1 MPRPGNATRKR
12 KLDSQV
18 DSVMEATRVLVAIV
32 AQSLAEAENAVT
44 LPQLRVLVL
53 VHRHGQLNL
62 GGVAAGLGVHAST
75 ASRTCDPLV
84 RSGLLVRADDPR
96 DRRHLAL
103 TLTPE
108 GHTLV
113 DSVMDHRRRAI
124 EEVVRRLPAAQR
136 DRLATAF
143 SEFASAAGGDFPATD
158 RDALG
163 WAQ

>member
-1 MPRPGNATRKR
+1 MPPPPSNSRHPRT
-12 KLDSQV
+12 LDSQV
-18 DSVMEATRVLVAIV
+18 DAVMDATRVLVAIV
-32 AQSLAEAENAVT
+32 AQSLAEVENAVT

-62 GGVAAGLGVHAST
+62 AGVAAGLGVHAST

-108 GHTLV
+108 GQTLV

-124 EEVVRRLPAAQR
+124 KEVVQRMPSGQR

-143 SEFASAAGGDFPATD
+143 SAFTSAAGDWPGTHA
-158 RDALG
+158 DALG
-163 WAQ
+163 WAR